1 MRNTKSIVIITLIA
15 ILTFGS
21 CKENDDPVSPNIPP
35 ENVYQYFPSYP
46 LKYDLFELR
55 DDTTKIGFREVYFL
69 NDTLIN
75 NTNYTEYRISYNNII
90 EQKYFRRTDRGLYFL
105 FDSTYIDYFS
115 DYIPPLG
122 DSLKLVY
129 DREMNYLSL
138 PPQDSL
144 SWNVAKVNI
153 VYNNLLVFTVV
164 SLKATLIE
172 KSNFISDT
180 LGLNIPSLKYNYEL
194 RVVVPEEDL
203 TLPPTEYIFNAQAE
217 YGIEVGLLNFAG
229 DSIIIDFM
237 FGKRLSVIYRNR
249 KILQMLTSA
258 SDLHLLFSNNNLN

>member
-1 MRNTKSIVIITLIA
+1 MIAVLSIW
-15 ILTFGS
+15 S
-21 CKENDDPVSPNIPP
+21 CKEKDDPVSPKFPP
-35 ENVYQYFPSYP
+35 ENVFQYFPSNP
-46 LKYDLFELR
+46 NLRLQYDLFEIE
-55 DDTTKIGFREVYFL
+55 DDTTRIGSREVHIL

-75 NTNYTEYRISYNNII
+75 NANYTEYRILYNNII
-90 EQKYFRRTDRGLYFL
+90 EKKYFRRTERGLYFL

-144 SWNVAKVNI
+144 SWNVAKVNL
-153 VYNNLLVFTVV
+153 VYNNLVTFTVI
-164 SLKATLIE
+164 SLKSTLIE

-180 LGLNIPSLKYNYEL
+180 LGLSIPSLKYNYEL
-194 RVVVPEEDL
+194 RVVIPEEDL
-203 TLPPTEYIFNAQAE
+203 TQPPSEYIFNAQAE
-217 YGIEVGLLNFAG
+217 YGIDVGLLNFSG

-237 FGKRLSVIYRNR
+237 FGRRLSVIYRNR
-249 KILQMLTSA
+249 KILQTLISA
-258 SDLHLLFSNNNLN
+258 YNI